1 MKVILLVPV
10 DSHDPTFPLNI
21 LPMEFVLKVFDGS
34 LRWDSLATV
43 INECLPR
50 DLGVYLISSMRI
62 LGVHIESKVVA
73 DSYCQNQDKTLH

>member
-1 MKVILLVPV
+1 MVVSGFHHNENSRLMKVILLVPV

-43 INECLPR
+43 INKCLPR
-50 DLGVYLISSMRI
+50 DL
-62 LGVHIESKVVA
+62 
-73 DSYCQNQDKTLH
+73 